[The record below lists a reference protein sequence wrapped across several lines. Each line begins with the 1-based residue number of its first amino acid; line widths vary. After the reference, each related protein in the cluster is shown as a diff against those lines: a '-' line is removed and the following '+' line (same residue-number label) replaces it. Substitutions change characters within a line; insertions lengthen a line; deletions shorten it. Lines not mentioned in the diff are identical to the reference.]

1 MTKGERIRIIRTFRG
16 ITQREL
22 GLRLGYEERYA
33 DTRIS
38 QYETDYRVP
47 KKDTIIQIAEI
58 LDVNYVTLMDF
69 NLGSAEDIMQ
79 TLFWLDETS
88 PGTINLF
95 QLVKNPG
102 KCNSSD
108 DKTVR
113 YNDTDDWPAHAP
125 VGLWFNYGLVNEF
138 MQEWLIR
145 KEELKSKK
153 ITREEY
159 FEWKLNWPSTCD
171 GCGKN
176 KPTKKW
182 NKLK

>member
-1 MTKGERIRIIRTFRG
+1 MTKGERIRIIRIFRG

-88 PGTINLF
+88 LGTINLF
-95 QLVKNPG
+95 QLLKNPG

-113 YNDTDDWPAHAP
+113 YNDTDD
-125 VGLWFNYGLVNEF
+125 
-138 MQEWLIR
+138 
-145 KEELKSKK
+145 
-153 ITREEY
+153 
-159 FEWKLNWPSTCD
+159 
-171 GCGKN
+171 
-176 KPTKKW
+176 
-182 NKLK
+182 